1 MRLRKPWLI
10 AFAFLLVFVVSA
22 TSALATTYVRG
33 YVKPSGDGGSCSG
46 SNCMQFDASFTDSII
61 VDLFGVASTQTF
73 SFDQLSFLSPTEAS
87 SDPVPPPHVIDALPL
102 NLLGIQPGSVLT
114 FVFAPGFLPDP
125 STSGVTFGIL
135 GCGGTLLGTNI
146 GGIFNSGFPPNT
158 TQTLVSIMCT
168 NVTDVTTV
176 IGDGTGTG
184 NSVSFTVS
192 SGISIPSQFA
202 FSFPD
207 GELPIEI
214 DVASAPVATP
224 EPASLSLLVAGLVGL
239 GVFRRKRAA

>member
-1 MRLRKPWLI
+1 MRSSKPWLI
-10 AFAFLLVFVVSA
+10 AFAFLLVLALSASSTSA
-22 TSALATTYVRG
+22 TSYIRG
-33 YVKPSGDGGSCSG
+33 YVKPSGDGGTCLG
-46 SNCMQFDASFTDSII
+46 GNCMQFDASSTESII
-61 VDLFGVASTQTF
+61 VDLFGATNTQMF
-73 SFDQLSFLSPTEAS
+73 SSDQLSFLSQDEANAGATT
-87 SDPVPPPHVIDALPL
+87 PHVIDALPL

-158 TQTLVSIMCT
+158 TQTLVSTICT
-168 NVTDVTTV
+168 NVPDVTTV

-184 NSVSFTVS
+184 NSVSFTVN
-192 SGISIPSQFA
+192 SGINIPQQFA

-207 GELPIEI
+207 GELPVEI
-214 DVASAPVATP
+214 DVTNAPVSAP
-224 EPASLSLLVAGLVGL
+224 EPASLSLLAAGLVGL
-239 GVFRRKRAA
+239 GLFRRKRTV